1 MERIEKE
8 EKDERRGEE
17 GRGKELRERKRT
29 G

>member
-17 GRGKELRERKRT
+17 RKEAKNGEIKRT